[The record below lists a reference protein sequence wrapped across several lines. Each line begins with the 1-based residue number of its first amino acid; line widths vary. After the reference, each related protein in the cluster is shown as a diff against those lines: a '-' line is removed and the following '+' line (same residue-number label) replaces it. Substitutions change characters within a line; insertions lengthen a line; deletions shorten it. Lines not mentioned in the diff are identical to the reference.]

1 MIPLHSQIRFHPF
14 KIMRRGKGLFE
25 AKHQCLASIVPFCL
39 KGHNVL
45 KKEIKLIGNYANLE
59 SEFSPCPVV
68 QDWVES
74 GENVYCAVHSESL
87 LVVLRLSL
95 SLVRILFFP
104 ALRIPDVCLLGSGSV
119 WRISCRKAASRNQMA
134 KAEVFS

>member
-1 MIPLHSQIRFHPF
+1 MIPLHSQIRLHPF
-14 KIMRRGKGLFE
+14 KIMRRGRGLFE

-39 KGHNVL
+39 EGHNVL
-45 KKEIKLIGNYANLE
+45 KEEIKLIGNYANLQ

-68 QDWVES
+68 LDWVES

-87 LVVLRLSL
+87 LMVLRLSL

-104 ALRIPDVCLLGSGSV
+104 ALRIADVCLLVSGSV